1 VTGPGISAVRPALRH
16 FAPAL
21 ALAIWLVPGS
31 PAAATESPQ
40 DWIGRMG
47 YALEYLNYE
56 GTLVQR
62 SGTEATVLKVVH
74 RVADGE
80 VTERITALD
89 EVGREIIREGPNT
102 TCILPDQKSVL
113 VQPGPGEAPGSRS
126 PLRKQFR
133 GQLAVDD
140 SLYRL
145 AGEKGSRVAGRDTHL
160 ITIRPLDAHRY
171 GYRLWLDRRTA
182 MPLKVQVTDAD
193 GGVVEQLLF
202 SDIKLP
208 EVIPADAVQ
217 PSMAMD
223 SFTWRRTGRPAP
235 ARQEA
240 GATGWVART
249 LPPGFTLREA
259 GTRTQEQS
267 GRPIQHLV
275 YSDGVA
281 SVSVFVEEEQDAARR
296 AEGASAMGAAS
307 AFTVVRGE
315 SLVTAV
321 GEVPPAT
328 VEAIARAMR
337 PAP

>member
-1 VTGPGISAVRPALRH
+1 VTGSGISAARPAPRH

-21 ALAIWLVPGS
+21 VWALALALSTWLVPS
-31 PAAATESPQ
+31 RPAAATESPG

-62 SGTEATVLKVVH
+62 SGMETTVLRVVH
-74 RVADGE
+74 RVADG
-80 VTERITALD
+80 
-89 EVGREIIREGPNT
+89 EVGREIIREGPST

-133 GQLAVDD
+133 GQLTVDD

-145 AGEKGSRVAGRDTHL
+145 AGEQGSRVAGRDTHL
-160 ITIRPLDAHRY
+160 ITIRPLDSHRY

-202 SDIKLP
+202 SDIDLP

-259 GTRTQEQS
+259 GTRTPEQS

-281 SVSVFVEEEQDAARR
+281 SVSVFVEEEQDATRR